1 MGCGFGP
8 EFCYSLVASC
18 GVAGLFSARPRD
30 CVEWAGYYLVP
41 RRPAGLAGFGPC
53 GGMGR
58 HTTLK
63 MWRPGGRAGSSPA
76 TGTCV
81 LMGLGGVLVLV
92 DVDKAGTPPGGPY
105 DDLSDAEILERFQP
119 VHYGPTWERGEDG
132 RFVLPEHTLGWEI
145 ARWCSDYLEPLGAD
159 QEVFEFTLEQLRI
172 VLWWYAVDDEG
183 KFIYRRRGVLQRI
196 KGWGKDP
203 LLAVLCLVE
212 AFGPSRFAGWGSD
225 GEPVGRR
232 CPQALVQIFALK
244 QEQTSNTF
252 DMFHVLVGD
261 KMRAKYGADVKL
273 QIVRGCNNTARIEVK
288 TSSFRSTEGNRCTF
302 ALLNEALDVDT
313 VIPTPAGARRMGDL
327 VAGDEVYGP
336 DGMPVRVVEAKP
348 VQVGRDCYRVTV
360 GGVDSVVASDGHLW
374 MTRVASSAAKPR
386 IRSTREM
393 VEDGRRFMVPRSG
406 PRVLPVADL
415 PVDPYVLGYWLGDG
429 STGDCNITVGL
440 EDEAW
445 VTGEFERRGYPLH
458 RVGNSG
464 TPRLSFS
471 GRAGFGA
478 DMGPDYAQAFRAL
491 PCYWDKHI
499 PDVFMESSVEQ
510 RLDLLR
516 GLMDSDGCARADGYA
531 VFVGC
536 DRLAEQV
543 FELAA
548 SLGFLPHKRYVVDER
563 SRDGGY
569 WQVGFMIEGLNPFLM
584 PRKAERSPLRERRE
598 WVSIDIEQVESRPV
612 RCIAVGNESHLFQ
625 ASHCVVTHNTQHWLP
640 QNNGQKLKNT
650 VEGNTTK
657 MKSRYLAI
665 TNAYKP
671 GEGSVAEDDREA
683 FMKSLEGLTTE
694 TDVFYDSL
702 EAPDD
707 TPLDERVFKVLYNAV
722 RGDSVWCDADE
733 AWRSVLNPSRPTS
746 ESRRMYLNQ
755 VWQPEGNLFSSAEW
769 KRIERKATL
778 EPGDRVVLGF
788 DGGKSDDS
796 TALVAIRVSDGL
808 MVPLLLEEKP
818 LDLAGDWEVDRERVD
833 SMVHR
838 CFRDYDV
845 VGFYADVALWESYI
859 HEWTLDYGERLVA
872 RASDRGP
879 IAWDMRGSR
888 KRTVN
893 LHEAF
898 MAAIL
903 DGKVSHGGSR
913 ELAASFR
920 RHVLNVLRKDTPY
933 GVSFMKAGRE
943 SKKKIDMYAAAMLA
957 FGAYRDYQTE
967 MASRPVAKAG
977 GSFFRF

>member
-1 MGCGFGP
+1 MWWNWVDTPHSKCGALGACGFESRHGYL
-8 EFCYSLVASC
+8 CVD
-18 GVAGLFSARPRD
+18 GV
-30 CVEWAGYYLVP
+30 
-41 RRPAGLAGFGPC
+41 
-53 GGMGR
+53 
-58 HTTLK
+58 
-63 MWRPGGRAGSSPA
+63 
-76 TGTCV
+76 
-81 LMGLGGVLVLV
+81 GGVLVLV
-92 DVDKAGTPPGGPY
+92 DVDKAGAPPGGPY
-105 DDLSDAEILERFQP
+105 DGLSDAEILERFQP

-244 QEQTSNTF
+244 MEQTSNTF

-261 KMRAKYGADVKL
+261 KLRAKYGVDVRL

-302 ALLNEALDVDT
+302 ALLNEV
-313 VIPTPAGARRMGDL
+313 
-327 VAGDEVYGP
+327 
-336 DGMPVRVVEAKP
+336 
-348 VQVGRDCYRVTV
+348 
-360 GGVDSVVASDGHLW
+360 
-374 MTRVASSAAKPR
+374 
-386 IRSTREM
+386 
-393 VEDGRRFMVPRSG
+393 
-406 PRVLPVADL
+406 
-415 PVDPYVLGYWLGDG
+415 
-429 STGDCNITVGL
+429 
-440 EDEAW
+440 
-445 VTGEFERRGYPLH
+445 
-458 RVGNSG
+458 
-464 TPRLSFS
+464 
-471 GRAGFGA
+471 
-478 DMGPDYAQAFRAL
+478 
-491 PCYWDKHI
+491 
-499 PDVFMESSVEQ
+499 
-510 RLDLLR
+510 
-516 GLMDSDGCARADGYA
+516 
-531 VFVGC
+531 
-536 DRLAEQV
+536 
-543 FELAA
+543 
-548 SLGFLPHKRYVVDER
+548 
-563 SRDGGY
+563 
-569 WQVGFMIEGLNPFLM
+569 
-584 PRKAERSPLRERRE
+584 
-598 WVSIDIEQVESRPV
+598 
-612 RCIAVGNESHLFQ
+612 
-625 ASHCVVTHNTQHWLP
+625 QHWLP
-640 QNNGQKLKNT
+640 QNNGQQLKNT

-657 MKSRYLAI
+657 MKARYLAI

-683 FMKSLEGLTTE
+683 YMKSLEGLTTE
-694 TDVFYDSL
+694 SDMFYDSL

-778 EPGDRVVLGF
+778 EPGDRIVLGF

-957 FGAYRDYQTE
+957 FGAYRDYRTE

>member
-1 MGCGFGP
+1 M
-8 EFCYSLVASC
+8 
-18 GVAGLFSARPRD
+18 VAGFALQPPPWRLLGGSSLARV
-30 CVEWAGYYLVP
+30 VES
-41 RRPAGLAGFGPC
+41 
-53 GGMGR
+53 GR

-63 MWRPGGRAGSSPA
+63 MWRSSGRAGSSPA

-92 DVDKAGTPPGGPY
+92 DDGKAGTPPGGPY
-105 DDLSDAEILERFQP
+105 DDLSDEEILERFAP

-302 ALLNEALDVDT
+302 ALLNE
-313 VIPTPAGARRMGDL
+313 
-327 VAGDEVYGP
+327 
-336 DGMPVRVVEAKP
+336 
-348 VQVGRDCYRVTV
+348 
-360 GGVDSVVASDGHLW
+360 
-374 MTRVASSAAKPR
+374 
-386 IRSTREM
+386 
-393 VEDGRRFMVPRSG
+393 
-406 PRVLPVADL
+406 
-415 PVDPYVLGYWLGDG
+415 
-429 STGDCNITVGL
+429 
-440 EDEAW
+440 
-445 VTGEFERRGYPLH
+445 
-458 RVGNSG
+458 
-464 TPRLSFS
+464 
-471 GRAGFGA
+471 
-478 DMGPDYAQAFRAL
+478 
-491 PCYWDKHI
+491 
-499 PDVFMESSVEQ
+499 
-510 RLDLLR
+510 
-516 GLMDSDGCARADGYA
+516 
-531 VFVGC
+531 
-536 DRLAEQV
+536 
-543 FELAA
+543 
-548 SLGFLPHKRYVVDER
+548 
-563 SRDGGY
+563 
-569 WQVGFMIEGLNPFLM
+569 
-584 PRKAERSPLRERRE
+584 
-598 WVSIDIEQVESRPV
+598 
-612 RCIAVGNESHLFQ
+612 
-625 ASHCVVTHNTQHWLP
+625 TQHWLP

-755 VWQPEGNLFSSAEW
+755 VWQPEGNLYSSAEW

-778 EPGDRVVLGF
+778 DPGDRIVLGF

-796 TALVAIRVSDGL
+796 TALIAIRVSDGL

-818 LDLAGDWEVDRERVD
+818 LDLAGDWEVNRERVD
-833 SMVHR
+833 STVHR
-838 CFRDYDV
+838 CFRDYDI

-920 RHVLNVLRKDTPY
+920 RHVLNVLRRDTPY

-977 GSFFRF
+977 GSFYRF

>member
-1 MGCGFGP
+1 MWWNLVDTPHSKCGA
-8 EFCYSLVASC
+8 LW
-18 GVAGLFSARPRD
+18 GVRVRVPPRVL
-30 CVEWAGYYLVP
+30 CVDGV
-41 RRPAGLAGFGPC
+41 
-53 GGMGR
+53 
-58 HTTLK
+58 
-63 MWRPGGRAGSSPA
+63 
-76 TGTCV
+76 
-81 LMGLGGVLVLV
+81 GGVLVLV
-92 DVDKAGTPPGGPY
+92 DDGKAGTPPEGPY
-105 DDLSDAEILERFQP
+105 DGLSDDEILACFAP

-159 QEVFEFTLEQLRI
+159 QDVFEFTLEQLRI

-261 KMRAKYGADVKL
+261 RLRAKYGVDVRL

-302 ALLNEALDVDT
+302 ALLNE
-313 VIPTPAGARRMGDL
+313 
-327 VAGDEVYGP
+327 
-336 DGMPVRVVEAKP
+336 
-348 VQVGRDCYRVTV
+348 
-360 GGVDSVVASDGHLW
+360 
-374 MTRVASSAAKPR
+374 
-386 IRSTREM
+386 
-393 VEDGRRFMVPRSG
+393 
-406 PRVLPVADL
+406 
-415 PVDPYVLGYWLGDG
+415 
-429 STGDCNITVGL
+429 
-440 EDEAW
+440 
-445 VTGEFERRGYPLH
+445 
-458 RVGNSG
+458 
-464 TPRLSFS
+464 
-471 GRAGFGA
+471 
-478 DMGPDYAQAFRAL
+478 
-491 PCYWDKHI
+491 
-499 PDVFMESSVEQ
+499 
-510 RLDLLR
+510 
-516 GLMDSDGCARADGYA
+516 
-531 VFVGC
+531 
-536 DRLAEQV
+536 
-543 FELAA
+543 
-548 SLGFLPHKRYVVDER
+548 
-563 SRDGGY
+563 
-569 WQVGFMIEGLNPFLM
+569 
-584 PRKAERSPLRERRE
+584 
-598 WVSIDIEQVESRPV
+598 
-612 RCIAVGNESHLFQ
+612 
-625 ASHCVVTHNTQHWLP
+625 TQHWLP
-640 QNNGQKLKNT
+640 QNNGQQLKNT

-683 FMKSLEGLTTE
+683 YMKSLEGLTTE
-694 TDVFYDSL
+694 SDMFYDSL

-859 HEWTLDYGERLVA
+859 HEWSLDYGERLVA

-888 KRTVN
+888 KRTVG

-967 MASRPVAKAG
+967 MASRPAAKAG

>member
-1 MGCGFGP
+1 MAGRFWWP
-8 EFCYSLVASC
+8 PYAETASPGRTRTTAIWRGHFAC
-18 GVAGLFSARPRD
+18 VVVAGFALQPPPWRFSLGGSSLARV
-30 CVEWAGYYLVP
+30 VE
-41 RRPAGLAGFGPC
+41 F
-53 GGMGR
+53 GR

-63 MWRPGGRAGSSPA
+63 MWRSSERAGSSPA

-92 DVDKAGTPPGGPY
+92 DVDKAGAPPGGPY
-105 DDLSDAEILERFQP
+105 DGLSDEEILERFAP

-159 QEVFEFTLEQLRI
+159 QDVFEFTLEQLRI

-302 ALLNEALDVDT
+302 ALLNE
-313 VIPTPAGARRMGDL
+313 
-327 VAGDEVYGP
+327 
-336 DGMPVRVVEAKP
+336 
-348 VQVGRDCYRVTV
+348 
-360 GGVDSVVASDGHLW
+360 
-374 MTRVASSAAKPR
+374 
-386 IRSTREM
+386 
-393 VEDGRRFMVPRSG
+393 
-406 PRVLPVADL
+406 
-415 PVDPYVLGYWLGDG
+415 
-429 STGDCNITVGL
+429 
-440 EDEAW
+440 
-445 VTGEFERRGYPLH
+445 
-458 RVGNSG
+458 
-464 TPRLSFS
+464 
-471 GRAGFGA
+471 
-478 DMGPDYAQAFRAL
+478 
-491 PCYWDKHI
+491 
-499 PDVFMESSVEQ
+499 
-510 RLDLLR
+510 
-516 GLMDSDGCARADGYA
+516 
-531 VFVGC
+531 
-536 DRLAEQV
+536 
-543 FELAA
+543 
-548 SLGFLPHKRYVVDER
+548 
-563 SRDGGY
+563 
-569 WQVGFMIEGLNPFLM
+569 
-584 PRKAERSPLRERRE
+584 
-598 WVSIDIEQVESRPV
+598 
-612 RCIAVGNESHLFQ
+612 
-625 ASHCVVTHNTQHWLP
+625 TQHWLP

-671 GEGSVAEDDREA
+671 GEGSVAEDDREG

-755 VWQPEGNLFSSAEW
+755 VWQPEGNLYSSAEW

-778 EPGDRVVLGF
+778 DPGDRIVLGF

-796 TALVAIRVSDGL
+796 TALIAIRVSDGL

-913 ELAASFR
+913 ELSASFR

-967 MASRPVAKAG
+967 MASRPVAKVG
-977 GSFFRF
+977 GSFYRF

>member
-1 MGCGFGP
+1 MLGGGFRGGTFLGGP
-8 EFCYSLVASC
+8 RTLKRRVVALGR
-18 GVAGLFSARPRD
+18 GVAREHDGYRAGAFCLCCGSGVRLAAAPLAVSLGGSSLARV
-30 CVEWAGYYLVP
+30 VES
-41 RRPAGLAGFGPC
+41 
-53 GGMGR
+53 GR

-63 MWRPGGRAGSSPA
+63 MWRSSGRAGSSPA

-92 DVDKAGTPPGGPY
+92 DDGKAGTPPGGPY
-105 DDLSDAEILERFQP
+105 DDLSDEEILERFAP

-302 ALLNEALDVDT
+302 ALLNE
-313 VIPTPAGARRMGDL
+313 
-327 VAGDEVYGP
+327 
-336 DGMPVRVVEAKP
+336 
-348 VQVGRDCYRVTV
+348 
-360 GGVDSVVASDGHLW
+360 
-374 MTRVASSAAKPR
+374 
-386 IRSTREM
+386 
-393 VEDGRRFMVPRSG
+393 
-406 PRVLPVADL
+406 
-415 PVDPYVLGYWLGDG
+415 
-429 STGDCNITVGL
+429 
-440 EDEAW
+440 
-445 VTGEFERRGYPLH
+445 
-458 RVGNSG
+458 
-464 TPRLSFS
+464 
-471 GRAGFGA
+471 
-478 DMGPDYAQAFRAL
+478 
-491 PCYWDKHI
+491 
-499 PDVFMESSVEQ
+499 
-510 RLDLLR
+510 
-516 GLMDSDGCARADGYA
+516 
-531 VFVGC
+531 
-536 DRLAEQV
+536 
-543 FELAA
+543 
-548 SLGFLPHKRYVVDER
+548 
-563 SRDGGY
+563 
-569 WQVGFMIEGLNPFLM
+569 
-584 PRKAERSPLRERRE
+584 
-598 WVSIDIEQVESRPV
+598 
-612 RCIAVGNESHLFQ
+612 
-625 ASHCVVTHNTQHWLP
+625 TQHWLP

-755 VWQPEGNLFSSAEW
+755 VWQPEGNLYSSAEW

-778 EPGDRVVLGF
+778 DPGDRIVLGF

-833 SMVHR
+833 STVHR

-977 GSFFRF
+977 GSFYRF

>member
-1 MGCGFGP
+1 MGCGFGS

-18 GVAGLFSARPRD
+18 GVAGLFSARPRV

-92 DVDKAGTPPGGPY
+92 DVDKAGTPPEGPY
-105 DDLSDAEILERFQP
+105 DDLSDEEILERFAP

-261 KMRAKYGADVKL
+261 RLRAKYGVDVRL

-302 ALLNEALDVDT
+302 ALLNE
-313 VIPTPAGARRMGDL
+313 
-327 VAGDEVYGP
+327 
-336 DGMPVRVVEAKP
+336 
-348 VQVGRDCYRVTV
+348 
-360 GGVDSVVASDGHLW
+360 S
-374 MTRVASSAAKPR
+374 
-386 IRSTREM
+386 
-393 VEDGRRFMVPRSG
+393 
-406 PRVLPVADL
+406 
-415 PVDPYVLGYWLGDG
+415 
-429 STGDCNITVGL
+429 
-440 EDEAW
+440 
-445 VTGEFERRGYPLH
+445 
-458 RVGNSG
+458 
-464 TPRLSFS
+464 
-471 GRAGFGA
+471 
-478 DMGPDYAQAFRAL
+478 
-491 PCYWDKHI
+491 
-499 PDVFMESSVEQ
+499 
-510 RLDLLR
+510 
-516 GLMDSDGCARADGYA
+516 
-531 VFVGC
+531 
-536 DRLAEQV
+536 
-543 FELAA
+543 
-548 SLGFLPHKRYVVDER
+548 
-563 SRDGGY
+563 
-569 WQVGFMIEGLNPFLM
+569 
-584 PRKAERSPLRERRE
+584 
-598 WVSIDIEQVESRPV
+598 
-612 RCIAVGNESHLFQ
+612 
-625 ASHCVVTHNTQHWLP
+625 QHWLP
-640 QNNGQKLKNT
+640 QNNGQQLKNT

-683 FMKSLEGLTTE
+683 YMKSLEGLTTE
-694 TDVFYDSL
+694 SDMFYDSL

-796 TALVAIRVSDGL
+796 TALIGIRVSDGL

>member
-1 MGCGFGP
+1 M
-8 EFCYSLVASC
+8 LV
-18 GVAGLFSARPRD
+18 R
-30 CVEWAGYYLVP
+30 
-41 RRPAGLAGFGPC
+41 LAGGAALAFS
-53 GGMGR
+53 
-58 HTTLK
+58 L
-63 MWRPGGRAGSSPA
+63 
-76 TGTCV
+76 CV
-81 LMGLGGVLVLV
+81 DGVGGVLVLV
-92 DVDKAGTPPGGPY
+92 DVDKAGAPPAGPY
-105 DDLSDAEILERFQP
+105 DGLSDAEILERFQP

-159 QEVFEFTLEQLRI
+159 QDVFEFTLEQLRI

-288 TSSFRSTEGNRCTF
+288 TSAFRSTEGNRCTF
-302 ALLNEALDVDT
+302 ALLNE
-313 VIPTPAGARRMGDL
+313 
-327 VAGDEVYGP
+327 
-336 DGMPVRVVEAKP
+336 
-348 VQVGRDCYRVTV
+348 
-360 GGVDSVVASDGHLW
+360 
-374 MTRVASSAAKPR
+374 
-386 IRSTREM
+386 
-393 VEDGRRFMVPRSG
+393 
-406 PRVLPVADL
+406 
-415 PVDPYVLGYWLGDG
+415 
-429 STGDCNITVGL
+429 
-440 EDEAW
+440 
-445 VTGEFERRGYPLH
+445 
-458 RVGNSG
+458 
-464 TPRLSFS
+464 
-471 GRAGFGA
+471 
-478 DMGPDYAQAFRAL
+478 
-491 PCYWDKHI
+491 
-499 PDVFMESSVEQ
+499 
-510 RLDLLR
+510 
-516 GLMDSDGCARADGYA
+516 
-531 VFVGC
+531 
-536 DRLAEQV
+536 
-543 FELAA
+543 
-548 SLGFLPHKRYVVDER
+548 
-563 SRDGGY
+563 
-569 WQVGFMIEGLNPFLM
+569 
-584 PRKAERSPLRERRE
+584 
-598 WVSIDIEQVESRPV
+598 
-612 RCIAVGNESHLFQ
+612 
-625 ASHCVVTHNTQHWLP
+625 TQHWLP

-778 EPGDRVVLGF
+778 EPGDRIVLGF

>member
-1 MGCGFGP
+1 MAGRFWWPPYAETASRGP
-8 EFCYSLVASC
+8 GSRRGARARRLYGGGIFLVV
-18 GVAGLFSARPRD
+18 VAGFASRPPPWRFALGGSSLARV
-30 CVEWAGYYLVP
+30 VES
-41 RRPAGLAGFGPC
+41 
-53 GGMGR
+53 GR

-63 MWRPGGRAGSSPA
+63 MWRSLGRAGSSPA

-105 DDLSDAEILERFQP
+105 DGLSDEEILERFAP

-159 QEVFEFTLEQLRI
+159 QDVFEFTLEQLRI

-244 QEQTSNTF
+244 MEQTSNTF
-252 DMFHVLVGD
+252 DMFYVLVGD
-261 KMRAKYGADVKL
+261 KLRAKYGVDVRL

-302 ALLNEALDVDT
+302 ALLNE
-313 VIPTPAGARRMGDL
+313 
-327 VAGDEVYGP
+327 
-336 DGMPVRVVEAKP
+336 
-348 VQVGRDCYRVTV
+348 
-360 GGVDSVVASDGHLW
+360 
-374 MTRVASSAAKPR
+374 
-386 IRSTREM
+386 
-393 VEDGRRFMVPRSG
+393 
-406 PRVLPVADL
+406 
-415 PVDPYVLGYWLGDG
+415 
-429 STGDCNITVGL
+429 
-440 EDEAW
+440 
-445 VTGEFERRGYPLH
+445 
-458 RVGNSG
+458 
-464 TPRLSFS
+464 
-471 GRAGFGA
+471 
-478 DMGPDYAQAFRAL
+478 
-491 PCYWDKHI
+491 
-499 PDVFMESSVEQ
+499 
-510 RLDLLR
+510 
-516 GLMDSDGCARADGYA
+516 
-531 VFVGC
+531 
-536 DRLAEQV
+536 
-543 FELAA
+543 
-548 SLGFLPHKRYVVDER
+548 
-563 SRDGGY
+563 
-569 WQVGFMIEGLNPFLM
+569 
-584 PRKAERSPLRERRE
+584 
-598 WVSIDIEQVESRPV
+598 
-612 RCIAVGNESHLFQ
+612 
-625 ASHCVVTHNTQHWLP
+625 TQHWLP

-671 GEGSVAEDDREA
+671 GEGSVAEEDREA
-683 FMKSLEGLTTE
+683 YMKSLEGLTTE

-778 EPGDRVVLGF
+778 EPGDRIVLGF

>member
-1 MGCGFGP
+1 MPRHFLSPGVGGGFRGGTSFWWPPYAETASRGPGFAAWRASTTAIRRGRFLGSGSGVRLAAAPLTVFVGGVHLWPVWWNLVDTPHSKCGA
-8 EFCYSLVASC
+8 LV
-18 GVAGLFSARPRD
+18 GVRVRVPPRVL
-30 CVEWAGYYLVP
+30 CVD
-41 RRPAGLAGFGPC
+41 
-53 GGMGR
+53 
-58 HTTLK
+58 
-63 MWRPGGRAGSSPA
+63 
-76 TGTCV
+76 
-81 LMGLGGVLVLV
+81 GLGGVLVLV
-92 DVDKAGTPPGGPY
+92 DVDKAGTPPEGPY
-105 DDLSDAEILERFQP
+105 DGLSDEEILERFAP

-261 KMRAKYGADVKL
+261 RLRAKYGVDVRL

-302 ALLNEALDVDT
+302 ALLNE
-313 VIPTPAGARRMGDL
+313 
-327 VAGDEVYGP
+327 
-336 DGMPVRVVEAKP
+336 
-348 VQVGRDCYRVTV
+348 
-360 GGVDSVVASDGHLW
+360 
-374 MTRVASSAAKPR
+374 
-386 IRSTREM
+386 
-393 VEDGRRFMVPRSG
+393 
-406 PRVLPVADL
+406 
-415 PVDPYVLGYWLGDG
+415 
-429 STGDCNITVGL
+429 
-440 EDEAW
+440 
-445 VTGEFERRGYPLH
+445 
-458 RVGNSG
+458 
-464 TPRLSFS
+464 
-471 GRAGFGA
+471 
-478 DMGPDYAQAFRAL
+478 
-491 PCYWDKHI
+491 
-499 PDVFMESSVEQ
+499 
-510 RLDLLR
+510 
-516 GLMDSDGCARADGYA
+516 
-531 VFVGC
+531 
-536 DRLAEQV
+536 
-543 FELAA
+543 
-548 SLGFLPHKRYVVDER
+548 
-563 SRDGGY
+563 
-569 WQVGFMIEGLNPFLM
+569 
-584 PRKAERSPLRERRE
+584 
-598 WVSIDIEQVESRPV
+598 
-612 RCIAVGNESHLFQ
+612 
-625 ASHCVVTHNTQHWLP
+625 TQHWLP
-640 QNNGQKLKNT
+640 QNNGQQLKNT

-657 MKSRYLAI
+657 MKARYLAI

-671 GEGSVAEDDREA
+671 GEGSVAENDREA
-683 FMKSLEGLTTE
+683 FMRALEGLTTD

-778 EPGDRVVLGF
+778 EPGDRIVLGF

-888 KRTVN
+888 KRTVG